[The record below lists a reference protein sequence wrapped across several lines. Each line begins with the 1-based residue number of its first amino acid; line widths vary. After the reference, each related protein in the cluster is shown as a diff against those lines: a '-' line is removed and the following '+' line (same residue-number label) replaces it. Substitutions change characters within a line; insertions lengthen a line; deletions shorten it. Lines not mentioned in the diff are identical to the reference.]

1 MRLNKFKG
9 ILLSLFCLSVL
20 SSCQIQE
27 DEYNYEIQEAYKY
40 YLAHSTDS
48 LYNESI
54 KSVVSIMTFKGDKAS
69 SIGSG
74 FIYAQD
80 EKYQYI
86 ITNHHVIDEATTYKA
101 ISYTGQVKS
110 AVVLGSDSIFDIAV
124 VRTSI
129 FKDTKVSKFP
139 NDDLTLIEN
148 PYLGDEVYAM
158 GNPGSLDNRGTIT
171 KGIVAGVDRNA
182 LRSSS
187 FENADFAIQ
196 LDITLNPGNSG
207 GPLFNMS
214 GEVIGINT
222 FKLDTIDGVS
232 YSGVNFAL
240 PIQDGLLIANQI
252 KENGKFSRP
261 TLGTNTY
268 VEVRN
273 IKIEEK
279 YNLGLDPHYNEGIVI
294 VEFGNLNCLE
304 MNRYSIITKINDY
317 KIDSLA
323 EFRRRL
329 YQNGLNKEVK
339 INYYEYQNGYKFV
352 EKEVYVQPKALGY

>member
-9 ILLSLFCLSVL
+9 ILLSLFCLSLL

-54 KSVVSIMTFKGDKAS
+54 KSVVSLMTFKGEKAS

-80 EKYQYI
+80 LKYQYI
-86 ITNHHVIDEATTYKA
+86 ITNHHVVDGATAYKV
-101 ISYTGQVKS
+101 ISYTGQVRTG
-110 AVVLGSDSIFDIAV
+110 VLLGSDSVFDIAV
-124 VRTSI
+124 IRTTI

-148 PYLGDEVYAM
+148 PYLGDEVYAI
-158 GNPGSLDNRGTIT
+158 GNPASLENRGTIT
-171 KGIVAGVDRNA
+171 KGIVSGVDRNA

-196 LDITLNPGNSG
+196 VDVTLNPGNSG

-222 FKLDTIDGVS
+222 FKLDTVDGVTYTS
-232 YSGVNFAL
+232 INFAL
-240 PIQDGLLIANQI
+240 PIQDALLIANEI
-252 KENGKFSRP
+252 KANGKFSRP

-273 IKIEEK
+273 ITIEEK
-279 YNLGLDPHYNEGIVI
+279 NNLGLDNHYREGIVI
-294 VEFGNLNCLE
+294 VNFGNLNCLE

-317 KIDSLA
+317 KVDTLA

-339 INYYEYQNGYKFV
+339 LNYYEYKNGYDFV